1 MTPTAYLTAHAG
13 ALPALLRRL
22 VAVQTVNPPGCDY
35 ATMSA
40 LLAAELSAR
49 GLKTRRLRVPD
60 RELKQVLPAG
70 QHAFPR
76 YNVLGLWR
84 GET

>member
-49 GLKTRRLRVPD
+49 GQL
-60 RELKQVLPAG
+60 
-70 QHAFPR
+70 
-76 YNVLGLWR
+76 
-84 GET
+84 